1 MDLSQVDAAVAAYQ
15 SVSFPEFAAA
25 MKPAVQGFLS
35 RSQEI
40 ERVAPTEDQKVLHS
54 MVRHE
59 SAILRWLEMESEGNT
74 DGSLDAMIAE
84 LQFPLPARESP

>member
-1 MDLSQVDAAVAAYQ
+1 MGGRITTSPLVKKATTPFH
-15 SVSFPEFAAA
+15 VSARHRARSTVQWLPI
-25 MKPAVQGFLS
+25 KPLTSLVGP
-35 RSQEI
+35 
-40 ERVAPTEDQKVLHS
+40 VEDQKVLHS

-84 LQFPLPARESP
+84 LQYPLPAPEGP